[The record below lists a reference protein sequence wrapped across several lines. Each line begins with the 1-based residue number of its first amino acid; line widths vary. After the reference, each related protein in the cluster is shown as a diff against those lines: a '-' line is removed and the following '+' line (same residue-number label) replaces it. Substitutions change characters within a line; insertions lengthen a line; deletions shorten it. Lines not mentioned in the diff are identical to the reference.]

1 MRLKYFFILH
11 LAACTL
17 AATPEDEKCPIN
29 IPGYTHRGDCN
40 LLCKEATWTDITVF
54 YLGNYVAHAVTVNTD
69 PGQPILSSVL
79 AVILVILFPG
89 TGIEKALLAIYSR
102 AVLALTELQQAARA
116 GALCVVRKRDTS
128 AASSVA
134 NSTST
139 TEEEEQAMKPT
150 KNPISLVSEKLHG
163 ICELPEGYYLAT
175 LPQDATFEDDP
186 SPGELQSLH
195 WTERGL
201 VGSIKSLFMPRPRR
215 NHISCSYN
223 LVKIAASAA
232 QLLFACAT
240 LYRIRGDQIERFG
253 YAAFRLTVAQCAWM
267 SFLNLLGNAVRPG
280 YPTKFLVGSDSLDNL
295 RALLRRK
302 CQESESPISGSVGRI
317 SQETEARLS
326 AMQKDS
332 RQRRMSSLVSKL
344 VRLVYGGT
352 INSIPEYG
360 QLSTLGPD
368 LPIIGAVPIAI
379 IGGISRFSPGA
390 SEYYQRVWIMTWF
403 VFGIVAGPLAAS
415 FLGAIANRE
424 WQGIFRNEAR
434 RDPSF
439 VAMEMLIYMIWLVA
453 YATPAIG
460 GLLVVGQMIRE
471 YGVCTEL

>member
-1 MRLKYFFILH
+1 MPSGY
-11 LAACTL
+11 
-17 AATPEDEKCPIN
+17 EKCPIN
-29 IPGYTHRGDCN
+29 IPGYTHP
-40 LLCKEATWTDITVF
+40 TWTDIMVF
-54 YLGNYVAHAVTVNTD
+54 YLGNYVAHAATVNID

-102 AVLALTELQQAARA
+102 AVLPPTELQQAARA

-128 AASSVA
+128 AASSA
-134 NSTST
+134 ADSTST
-139 TEEEEQAMKPT
+139 TEEEEQAKPT

-186 SPGELQSLH
+186 SPGERQSLH

-201 VGSIKSLFMPRPRR
+201 VGPIKPLFIPRPRR

-253 YAAFRLTVAQCAWM
+253 YAAFSLTVAQYAWM
-267 SFLNLLGNAVRPG
+267 SFLSLLGNAMRPG
-280 YPTKFLVGSDSLDNL
+280 YPTKVLVGSDSLDNL
-295 RALLRRK
+295 RALLRRQ
-302 CQESESPISGSVGRI
+302 CQESEYPISGSVGRI
-317 SQETEARLS
+317 SRETEARLS
-326 AMQKDS
+326 AMPKALWRKSLPRRWRRSAQALDRLSS
-332 RQRRMSSLVSKL
+332 RWN
-344 VRLVYGGT
+344 GT
-352 INSIPEYG
+352 INSISEYG
-360 QLSTLGPD
+360 RLSTIGPD
-368 LPIIGAVPIAI
+368 QFIIGAVPIAI

-403 VFGIVAGPLAAS
+403 VFGIVVGPFAAS
-415 FLGAIANRE
+415 LLGAIANRE
-424 WQGIFRNEAR
+424 WQGIFRNETR

-439 VAMEMLIYMIWLVA
+439 VALEMLVL
-453 YATPAIG
+453 
-460 GLLVVGQMIRE
+460 
-471 YGVCTEL
+471 